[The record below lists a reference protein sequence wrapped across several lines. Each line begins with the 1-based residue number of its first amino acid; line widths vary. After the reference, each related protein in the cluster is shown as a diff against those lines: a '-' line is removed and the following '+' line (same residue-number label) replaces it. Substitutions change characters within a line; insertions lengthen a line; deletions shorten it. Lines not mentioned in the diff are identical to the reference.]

1 MLFKFVMNFV
11 FGESLFKS
19 LSAPK
24 AYVMIDCIVYVLF
37 FLCLKHRNIHFLY
50 PIFIFCFATQY
61 KRKTMQFITI
71 FMCFCFLAKSKLR
84 HINGTTAGSAETE
97 YYTRN
102 FAQKVLKWS
111 EIVCVR
117 VFLFSCII
125 YFWNLTQSMHENLKN
140 IL

>member
-24 AYVMIDCIVYVLF
+24 AYVMIDCIVYVFF
-37 FLCLKHRNIHFLY
+37 FLCLKHRNIHFLF

-84 HINGTTAGSAETE
+84 QINGTTAGSAETE
-97 YYTRN
+97 YYIRN
-102 FAQKVLKWS
+102 FAQSAKM
-111 EIVCVR
+111 E
-117 VFLFSCII
+117 
-125 YFWNLTQSMHENLKN
+125 
-140 IL
+140 